1 MILELETTNS
11 INLEDLVM
19 KKNIRLLYTNSRE
32 ILVSPCEFNESLED
46 YEALQRDAHLIIKA
60 IDDGYAEHLI

>member
-1 MILELETTNS
+1 MILELESTNS

-32 ILVSPCEFNESLED
+32 ILDRPCEFNESLED
-46 YEALQRDAHLIIKA
+46 YDALQRDAHLIINA
-60 IDDGYAEHLI
+60 IDGNYSEHLI